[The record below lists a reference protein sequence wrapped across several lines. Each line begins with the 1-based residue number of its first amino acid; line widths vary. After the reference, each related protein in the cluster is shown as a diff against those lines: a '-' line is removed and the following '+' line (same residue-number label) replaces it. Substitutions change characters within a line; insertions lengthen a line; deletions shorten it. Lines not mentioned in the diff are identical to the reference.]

1 MSQTSNFERLPKDVT
16 PINYDIELEPDLK
29 EFTFKGHAI
38 INVQVIINHTF
49 NYLKYK
55 LNHSFSD
62 PFRN

>member
-38 INVQVIINHTF
+38 IDVQVIINHTL
-49 NYLKYK
+49 NYL
-55 LNHSFSD
+55 NII
-62 PFRN
+62 